1 MKNPYDVLGISSDAS
16 IEEVKNAYRKLSA
29 KYQSDEFSPEI
40 SSKKMDEINEA
51 YDSIIFSRDS
61 ANNHTSYTDSNH
73 YSDFSD
79 IREKINSG
87 RIDDAEIRLD
97 GIALSQR
104 NAEWY
109 YLKGMVNYKRGWLE
123 EARKNFTVAC
133 QLDPS
138 NTEYKN
144 AFASVDGNHTSGG
157 YRTQRRSS
165 ENDKSGCGVCDICSA
180 LLCADCCC
188 ECVGGDLIP
197 CC

>member
-1 MKNPYDVLGISSDAS
+1 MKNPYDILGIPSSAS
-16 IEEVKNAYRKLSA
+16 IEQVKDAYRKLSA
-29 KYQSDEFSPEI
+29 RYQSDEFSPEV
-40 SSKKMDEINEA
+40 SSRKMDEINEA
-51 YDSIIFSRDS
+51 YDSIIFSRET
-61 ANNHTSYTDSNH
+61 ANNNTSYSENTQN
-73 YSDFSD
+73 SDLSD
-79 IREKINSG
+79 VREKINNG

-97 GIALSQR
+97 GISPNQR

-144 AFASVDGNHTSGG
+144 AFSSVNGNYTSGG
-157 YRTQRRSS
+157 YRTDRRTS
-165 ENDKSGCGVCDICSA
+165 ESDKSSCGICDICSA